1 MAASRQARPSGRARA
16 TPPTLRDEAAALE
29 HFFGRNN
36 APFPKVYPN
45 GNLKLLR
52 GNGFVC
58 VLGPLDGMRAHF
70 DAVHPPLSQLGAS
83 TTSEVS
89 EIVSLEVDRSWKW
102 ERDWNSPGGT
112 RAIPISDLRYR
123 KDEWAEGDAAREFAV
138 VPASILMG
146 PHNPDRTARFYAAV
160 REEVSRRNPDFR
172 FSDKP
177 VDVAYKLHGPPHLL
191 QRLSQRYGGPDA
203 TGVLVLLQDYPD
215 SYVLD
220 APGGKRYL
228 GESSRAAAAREMVE
242 ETGLNLDDFPEVC
255 ASEPY
260 HKHTWFFVTPE
271 SLQDAAPT
279 PTEAPAAAP
288 AAYVPPHR
296 RRGSEPPQDATS
308 MPAEAPAAAPAAYVP
323 PHKRRN
329 RQGGWVD
336 QTPARR
342 DARAVTAKAGGGGG
356 KWSSCEQPAG
366 RKEKESPT
374 HARW

>member
-1 MAASRQARPSGRARA
+1 MS
-16 TPPTLRDEAAALE
+16 
-29 HFFGRNN
+29 
-36 APFPKVYPN
+36 
-45 GNLKLLR
+45 
-52 GNGFVC
+52 
-58 VLGPLDGMRAHF
+58 
-70 DAVHPPLSQLGAS
+70 
-83 TTSEVS
+83 
-89 EIVSLEVDRSWKW
+89 SW
-102 ERDWNSPGGT
+102 P
-112 RAIPISDLRYR
+112 IPISDLRYR

-191 QRLSQRYGGPDA
+191 QRLSQRYGGPDT

-288 AAYVPPHR
+288 AAYVPPH
-296 RRGSEPPQDATS
+296 
-308 MPAEAPAAAPAAYVP
+308 
-323 PHKRRN
+323 KRRN

-366 RKEKESPT
+366 RKEKEPLT
-374 HARW
+374 HARY